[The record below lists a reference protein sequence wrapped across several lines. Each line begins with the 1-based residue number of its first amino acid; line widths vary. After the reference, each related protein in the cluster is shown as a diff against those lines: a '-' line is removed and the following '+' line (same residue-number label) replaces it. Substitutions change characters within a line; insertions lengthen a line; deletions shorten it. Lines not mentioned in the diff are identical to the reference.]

1 MRSAGRGRSNS
12 AVEVLDISARGLRLA
27 LDGHELFMPFEE
39 FPWFRDATVAE
50 VLDVER
56 PAPGHLRWPRLD
68 VDLAIDSI
76 EHPERYPL
84 VAPVAPRKKRRVMAR
99 RPPKRG

>member
-1 MRSAGRGRSNS
+1 
-12 AVEVLDISARGLRLA
+12 VLDISARGLRLA

-56 PAPGHLRWPRLD
+56 PARGHLRWPRLD
-68 VDLAIDSI
+68 VDLAVDSI

-84 VAPVAPRKKRRVMAR
+84 VASVAPRTKRRVMAR
-99 RPPKRG
+99 RPAKRA